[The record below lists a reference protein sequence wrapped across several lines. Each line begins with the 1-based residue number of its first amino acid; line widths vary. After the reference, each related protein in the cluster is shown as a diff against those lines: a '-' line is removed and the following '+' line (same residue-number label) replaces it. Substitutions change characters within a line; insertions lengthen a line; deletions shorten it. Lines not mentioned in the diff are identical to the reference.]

1 MAQRRMFS
9 KKITDTD
16 IFLDMPLSSQAL
28 YFHLNMHADDDGFVS
43 NAKTVK
49 RMIGSSD
56 DDLKLLLTKNFIF
69 AFESGVVVIKDWK
82 IHNYIRKDTYNTT
95 IYSDEKD
102 QLAQDEN
109 GSYTLSPRAVDE
121 PSPQVRLGKDRLGKD
136 NNIYSSSGD
145 EPSSFETDF
154 EVIWKEY
161 PNKTGKKQAFNHYKS
176 WRKKNKENTNDYLMN
191 KLAMYKK
198 HLALNSWK
206 KPMNGSTWFNDRFDD
221 ELDMSVQSKAKQVV
235 QRETLP
241 DWAIDAN
248 NYSDQVSK
256 KSTASTEEING
267 MLKKLHKRT
276 NDD

>member
-95 IYSDEKD
+95 IYGDEKE
-102 QLAQDEN
+102 QLSQDEN

-121 PSPQVRLGKDRLGKD
+121 PSPQVRLGKVRLGKD
-136 NNIYSSSGD
+136 SNIYSSSND
-145 EPSSFETDF
+145 EPHIDLETF
-154 EVIWKEY
+154 KEIISY
-161 PNKTGKKQAFNHYKS
+161 LNEKAGTKYRASGSKTQRLIKA
-176 WRKKNKENTNDYLMN
+176 R
-191 KLAMYKK
+191 
-198 HLALNSWK
+198 
-206 KPMNGSTWFNDRFDD
+206 FNDGFND
-221 ELDMSVQSKAKQVV
+221 EDFKKVINIKVAEWSGTDMAKYL
-235 QRETLP
+235 RPETLFGTKFESYL
-241 DWAIDAN
+241 N
-248 NYSDQVSK
+248 QEVK
-256 KSTASTEEING
+256 KS
-267 MLKKLHKRT
+267 KT
-276 NDD
+276 NKGGDSYGGLEF

>member
-95 IYSDEKD
+95 IYGDEKE

-136 NNIYSSSGD
+136 NNIYSSSDD
-145 EPSSFETDF
+145 EPSSLENDF
-154 EVIWKEY
+154 EIIWKDY

-176 WRKKNKENTNDYLMN
+176 WRKKSKENTNYYLMN

-206 KPMNGSTWFNDRFDD
+206 KPMNGSTWFNGRFDD

-248 NYSDQVSK
+248 SYSDQVSK
-256 KSTASTEEING
+256 KSTASTEEINR

>member
-95 IYSDEKD
+95 IYGDEKE

-121 PSPQVRLGKDRLGKD
+121 PSPQVRLGKVRLGKD
-136 NNIYSSSGD
+136 SNIYSSSND
-145 EPSSFETDF
+145 EPHIELKKIEDIISYLNEKAGTKYRASGS
-154 EVIWKEY
+154 
-161 PNKTGKKQAFNHYKS
+161 KTQRLIKA
-176 WRKKNKENTNDYLMN
+176 R
-191 KLAMYKK
+191 
-198 HLALNSWK
+198 
-206 KPMNGSTWFNDRFDD
+206 FNDGFND
-221 ELDMSVQSKAKQVV
+221 EDFKKVIDIKVAEWSGTDMAKYL
-235 QRETLP
+235 RPETLFGTKFESYL
-241 DWAIDAN
+241 N
-248 NYSDQVSK
+248 QEVK
-256 KSTASTEEING
+256 KS
-267 MLKKLHKRT
+267 KT
-276 NDD
+276 NKGGDSYGGLEF

>member
-28 YFHLNMHADDDGFVS
+28 YFHLNMHADDDGFAS

-95 IYSDEKD
+95 IYGDEKE

-121 PSPQVRLGKDRLGKD
+121 PSPQVRLGKVRLGKD
-136 NNIYSSSGD
+136 SNIYSSSND
-145 EPSSFETDF
+145 EPHIDLKTF
-154 EVIWKEY
+154 KEIISY
-161 PNKTGKKQAFNHYKS
+161 LNEKAGTKYRASGSKTQRLIKA
-176 WRKKNKENTNDYLMN
+176 R
-191 KLAMYKK
+191 
-198 HLALNSWK
+198 
-206 KPMNGSTWFNDRFDD
+206 FNDGFND
-221 ELDMSVQSKAKQVV
+221 EDFKKVINIKVAEWSGTDMAKYL
-235 QRETLP
+235 RPETLFGTKFESYL
-241 DWAIDAN
+241 N
-248 NYSDQVSK
+248 QEVK
-256 KSTASTEEING
+256 KS
-267 MLKKLHKRT
+267 KT
-276 NDD
+276 NKGGDSYGGLEF

>member
-95 IYSDEKD
+95 IYGDEKE
-102 QLAQDEN
+102 QLSQDEN

-136 NNIYSSSGD
+136 SNINSSSNN
-145 EPSSFETDF
+145 EPHIDLKTF
-154 EVIWKEY
+154 KEIISY
-161 PNKTGKKQAFNHYKS
+161 LNEKAGTKYRASGSKTQRLIKA
-176 WRKKNKENTNDYLMN
+176 R
-191 KLAMYKK
+191 
-198 HLALNSWK
+198 
-206 KPMNGSTWFNDRFDD
+206 FNDGFND
-221 ELDMSVQSKAKQVV
+221 EDFKKVIDIKVAEWSGTDMAKYL
-235 QRETLP
+235 RPETLFGTKFESYL
-241 DWAIDAN
+241 N
-248 NYSDQVSK
+248 QEVKESK
-256 KSTASTEEING
+256 
-267 MLKKLHKRT
+267 T
-276 NDD
+276 NKGGDSYGGLEF

>member
-95 IYSDEKD
+95 IYGDEKE

-121 PSPQVRLGKDRLGKD
+121 PSPQVRLGKVRLGKD
-136 NNIYSSSGD
+136 SNIYSSSND
-145 EPSSFETDF
+145 EPHIDSKKIKEIIRYLNEKAGTKYRASGSKTQRLIKARFNDGFNDEDFKKVIDIKVAEWSGTDMAKYLRPETLFGTKFESYLNQ
-154 EVIWKEY
+154 EV
-161 PNKTGKKQAFNHYKS
+161 
-176 WRKKNKENTNDYLMN
+176 KKNKTNKGGDSYGGLE
-191 KLAMYKK
+191 
-198 HLALNSWK
+198 
-206 KPMNGSTWFNDRFDD
+206 F
-221 ELDMSVQSKAKQVV
+221 
-235 QRETLP
+235 
-241 DWAIDAN
+241 
-248 NYSDQVSK
+248 
-256 KSTASTEEING
+256 
-267 MLKKLHKRT
+267 
-276 NDD
+276 

>member
-1 MAQRRMFS
+1 MFS

-95 IYSDEKD
+95 IYGDEKE
-102 QLAQDEN
+102 QLSQDEN

-136 NNIYSSSGD
+136 SNIYSSSND
-145 EPSSFETDF
+145 EPHIDLETF
-154 EVIWKEY
+154 KEIISY
-161 PNKTGKKQAFNHYKS
+161 LNEKAGTKYRASGSKTQRLIKA
-176 WRKKNKENTNDYLMN
+176 R
-191 KLAMYKK
+191 
-198 HLALNSWK
+198 
-206 KPMNGSTWFNDRFDD
+206 FNDGFND
-221 ELDMSVQSKAKQVV
+221 EDFKKVINIKVAEWSGTDMAKYL
-235 QRETLP
+235 RPETLFGTKFESYL
-241 DWAIDAN
+241 N
-248 NYSDQVSK
+248 QEVK
-256 KSTASTEEING
+256 KS
-267 MLKKLHKRT
+267 KT
-276 NDD
+276 NKGGDSYGGLEF

>member
-95 IYSDEKD
+95 IYGDEKE
-102 QLAQDEN
+102 QLSQDEN

-121 PSPQVRLGKDRLGKD
+121 PSPQVRLGKVRLGKD
-136 NNIYSSSGD
+136 NNIYSSSND
-145 EPSSFETDF
+145 EPHIDLKTF
-154 EVIWKEY
+154 KEIISY
-161 PNKTGKKQAFNHYKS
+161 LNEKAGTKYRASGSKTQRLIKA
-176 WRKKNKENTNDYLMN
+176 R
-191 KLAMYKK
+191 
-198 HLALNSWK
+198 
-206 KPMNGSTWFNDRFDD
+206 FNDGFND
-221 ELDMSVQSKAKQVV
+221 EDFKKVINIKVAEWSGTDMAKYL
-235 QRETLP
+235 RPETLFGTKFESYL
-241 DWAIDAN
+241 N
-248 NYSDQVSK
+248 QEVK
-256 KSTASTEEING
+256 KS
-267 MLKKLHKRT
+267 KT
-276 NDD
+276 NKGGDSYGGLEF

>member
-95 IYSDEKD
+95 IYVDEKE

-136 NNIYSSSGD
+136 SNIYSSSND
-145 EPSSFETDF
+145 EPSSLENDF
-154 EVIWKEY
+154 EVIWKDY
-161 PNKTGKKQAFNHYKS
+161 PNKTGKKQAFNHYKA
-176 WRKKNKENTNDYLMN
+176 WRKKNKKNTNDYLMN

-206 KPMNGSTWFNDRFDD
+206 RPMNGSTWFNGRFDD
-221 ELDMSVQSKAKQVV
+221 ELDMTVQTQAKRVV

-241 DWAIDAN
+241 DWAVDTN
-248 NYSDQVSK
+248 DSTNKTSE
-256 KSTASTEEING
+256 KSTASSEEIND
-267 MLKKLHKRT
+267 MLEKLNKRKS
-276 NDD
+276 NG

>member
-1 MAQRRMFS
+1 
-9 KKITDTD
+9 
-16 IFLDMPLSSQAL
+16 
-28 YFHLNMHADDDGFVS
+28 MHADDDGFVS

-95 IYSDEKD
+95 IYGDEKE

-136 NNIYSSSGD
+136 SNIYSSSND
-145 EPSSFETDF
+145 EPSSLENDF
-154 EVIWKEY
+154 EIIWKDY
-161 PNKTGKKQAFNHYKS
+161 PNKTGKKQAFNHYKN
-176 WRKKNKENTNDYLMN
+176 WRKKSKNNTNDYLMN

-206 KPMNGSTWFNDRFDD
+206 RPMNGSTWFNGRFDD
-221 ELDMSVQSKAKQVV
+221 ELDMTVQTQAKRVI

-241 DWAIDAN
+241 DWAVDTN
-248 NYSDQVSK
+248 DSTNKTSE
-256 KSTASTEEING
+256 KSTASSEEIND
-267 MLKKLHKRT
+267 MLEKLNKRKS
-276 NDD
+276 NG

>member
-95 IYSDEKD
+95 IYGDEKE

-109 GSYTLSPRAVDE
+109 GSYTLSPHVVDE
-121 PSPQVRLGKDRLGKD
+121 PSPQVRLGKDRLDKD
-136 NNIYSSSGD
+136 NNIYSSSDD
-145 EPSSFETDF
+145 EPSALENDF
-154 EVIWKEY
+154 EIIWKDY

-176 WRKKNKENTNDYLMN
+176 WRKKSKENTNDYLMN

-206 KPMNGSTWFNDRFDD
+206 KPMNGSTWFNGRFDD
-221 ELDMSVQSKAKQVV
+221 ELDMSVQSKTKQVV

-248 NYSDQVSK
+248 SYSDKVSK

>member
-16 IFLDMPLSSQAL
+16 IFLDMPLSSQAM

-95 IYSDEKD
+95 IYGDEKE
-102 QLAQDEN
+102 QLSQDEN

-136 NNIYSSSGD
+136 SNINSSSNN
-145 EPSSFETDF
+145 EPHIDLKTF
-154 EVIWKEY
+154 KEIISY
-161 PNKTGKKQAFNHYKS
+161 LNEKAGTKYRASGSKTQRLIKA
-176 WRKKNKENTNDYLMN
+176 R
-191 KLAMYKK
+191 
-198 HLALNSWK
+198 
-206 KPMNGSTWFNDRFDD
+206 FNDGFND
-221 ELDMSVQSKAKQVV
+221 EDFKKVIDIKVAEWSGTDMAKYL
-235 QRETLP
+235 RPETLFGTKFESYL
-241 DWAIDAN
+241 N
-248 NYSDQVSK
+248 QKVK
-256 KSTASTEEING
+256 KS
-267 MLKKLHKRT
+267 KT
-276 NDD
+276 NKGGDSYGGLEF

>member
-1 MAQRRMFS
+1 MFS

-95 IYSDEKD
+95 IYGDEKE
-102 QLAQDEN
+102 QLSQDEN

-121 PSPQVRLGKDRLGKD
+121 PSPQVRLGKVRLGKD
-136 NNIYSSSGD
+136 SNVYSSSND
-145 EPSSFETDF
+145 EPHIDLKTF
-154 EVIWKEY
+154 KEIISY
-161 PNKTGKKQAFNHYKS
+161 LNEKAGTKYRASGSKTQRLIKA
-176 WRKKNKENTNDYLMN
+176 R
-191 KLAMYKK
+191 
-198 HLALNSWK
+198 
-206 KPMNGSTWFNDRFDD
+206 FNDGFNNEDFKKVINIKVA
-221 ELDMSVQSKAKQVV
+221 EWSGTDMAKYL
-235 QRETLP
+235 RPETLFGTKFESYL
-241 DWAIDAN
+241 N
-248 NYSDQVSK
+248 QEVK
-256 KSTASTEEING
+256 KS
-267 MLKKLHKRT
+267 KT
-276 NDD
+276 NKGGDSYGGLEF

>member
-95 IYSDEKD
+95 IYGDEKE
-102 QLAQDEN
+102 QLSQDEN

-136 NNIYSSSGD
+136 SNIYSSSND
-145 EPSSFETDF
+145 EPHIDLETF
-154 EVIWKEY
+154 KEIISY
-161 PNKTGKKQAFNHYKS
+161 LNEKAGTKYRASGSKTQRLIKA
-176 WRKKNKENTNDYLMN
+176 R
-191 KLAMYKK
+191 
-198 HLALNSWK
+198 
-206 KPMNGSTWFNDRFDD
+206 FNDGFND
-221 ELDMSVQSKAKQVV
+221 EDFKKVINIKVAEWSGTDMAKYL
-235 QRETLP
+235 RPETLFGTKFESYL
-241 DWAIDAN
+241 N
-248 NYSDQVSK
+248 QEVK
-256 KSTASTEEING
+256 KS
-267 MLKKLHKRT
+267 KT
-276 NDD
+276 NKGGDSYGGLEF

>member
-95 IYSDEKD
+95 IYGDEKE

-136 NNIYSSSGD
+136 NNIYSSSDD
-145 EPSSFETDF
+145 EPSALENDF
-154 EVIWKEY
+154 EIIWKDY

-176 WRKKNKENTNDYLMN
+176 WRKKSKENTNDYLMN

-206 KPMNGSTWFNDRFDD
+206 KPMNGSTWFNGRFDD
-221 ELDMSVQSKAKQVV
+221 ELDMSVQSKTKQVV

-248 NYSDQVSK
+248 SYPDKVSK

>member
-95 IYSDEKD
+95 IYGDEKE
-102 QLAQDEN
+102 QLSQDEN
-109 GSYTLSPRAVDE
+109 GSYTISPRAVDE
-121 PSPQVRLGKDRLGKD
+121 PSPQVRLGKVRLGKVS
-136 NNIYSSSGD
+136 NINSSSND
-145 EPSSFETDF
+145 EPHIELKKIEDIISYLNEKAGTKYRASGS
-154 EVIWKEY
+154 
-161 PNKTGKKQAFNHYKS
+161 KTQRLIKA
-176 WRKKNKENTNDYLMN
+176 R
-191 KLAMYKK
+191 
-198 HLALNSWK
+198 
-206 KPMNGSTWFNDRFDD
+206 FNDGFND
-221 ELDMSVQSKAKQVV
+221 EDFKKVIDIKVAEWCGTDMSKYL
-235 QRETLP
+235 RPETLFGTKFESYL
-241 DWAIDAN
+241 N
-248 NYSDQVSK
+248 QEVK
-256 KSTASTEEING
+256 KS
-267 MLKKLHKRT
+267 KT
-276 NDD
+276 NKGGDSYGGLEF